1 MFREKIKVLD
11 CTIRDGG
18 LINKHDFDFKFVR
31 AVYKALSEAKIDYME
46 IGYKNSK
53 KLFSDKEYGRW
64 KFCDD
69 DEIKKVIDGIESQT
83 KISVMVDVDRV
94 DVEDVKPRKESPV
107 SMIRVACYV
116 KDIDKAIFLVNQF
129 ADKGYETTVNIMA
142 ISKAMDTELTE
153 AFHQLEEECKAGVIY
168 LVDSY
173 GSLYQETIEYLVKKA
188 KGIIKGKEIGIH
200 AHNNQQLAFGNTIE
214 AIIHDANYVD
224 GTVYGL
230 GRAAGNCPLELI
242 LGFLKNPKFD
252 IRPVLDL
259 ISKEFI
265 PLREKMEWGYIIPYA
280 ITGILDEHPRAAMA
294 LRDSDK
300 KENYREFYENLVGS
314 GEAQ

>member
-18 LINKHDFDFKFVR
+18 LVNKHDFDFRFVR
-31 AVYKALSEAKIDYME
+31 AVYKALAESGIDYME

-53 KLFSDKEYGRW
+53 KLFSDKEYGAW
-64 KFCDD
+64 KFCEDD
-69 DEIKKVIDGIESQT
+69 DIKKVVDGIESDM

-94 DVEDVKPRKESPV
+94 DVDDIKPRKESPV
-107 SMIRVACYV
+107 SMIRVASYV
-116 KDIDKAIFLVNQF
+116 KDIDKAIALVNNF

-142 ISKAMDTELTE
+142 ISRALDNELNE
-153 AFHQLEEECKAGVIY
+153 ALEQLEKESKAQVIY
-168 LVDSY
+168 IVDSF
-173 GSLYQETIEYLVKKA
+173 GSLYQETVEFLVKKA
-188 KGIIKGKEIGIH
+188 KSILKTKEVGMH

-214 AIIHDANYVD
+214 AIIHDANFVD
-224 GTVYGL
+224 ATVYGL

-242 LGFLKNPKFD
+242 LAFLKNPKFD

-265 PLREKMEWGYIIPYA
+265 PLREKLEWGYIIPYA
-280 ITGILDEHPRAAMA
+280 ITGFLDEHPRAAIA
-294 LRDSDK
+294 LRESDK
-300 KENYREFYENLVGS
+300 KENYREFYESLVA
-314 GEAQ
+314 EIEE

>member
-1 MFREKIKVLD
+1 VFRDKIKVLD

-18 LINKHDFDFKFVR
+18 LINKHDFDFRFVR

-53 KLFSDKEYGRW
+53 KLFSDKEYGQW
-64 KFCDD
+64 KFCEDD
-69 DEIKKVIDGIESQT
+69 LIRKVTDGIESQT

-94 DVEDVKPRKESPV
+94 DLDDIKPRKQSPV
-107 SMIRVACYV
+107 AMMRVAAYV
-116 KDIDKAIFLVNQF
+116 KDIDKAIYLANHC
-129 ADKGYETTVNIMA
+129 ADKGYETTINIMA
-142 ISKAMDTELTE
+142 ISRAPDNELTE
-153 AFHQLEEECKAGVIY
+153 AFHQLEQECKAGVIY
-168 LVDSY
+168 IVDSN
-173 GSLYQETIEYLVKKA
+173 GALYQESIEMLVRKA
-188 KGIIKGKEIGIH
+188 KGIIKSKEIGIH

-214 AIIHDANYVD
+214 AIIHNANYVD

-265 PLREKMEWGYIIPYA
+265 PLREKIEWGYLIPYA
-280 ITGILDEHPRAAMA
+280 ITGILDEHPRSAMA
-294 LRDSDK
+294 LRGGDK
-300 KENYREFYENLVGS
+300 KEDYREFYESLMGH
-314 GEAQ
+314 GETQ

>member
-18 LINKHDFDFKFVR
+18 LINNHAFDLRFVR
-31 AVYKALSEAKIDYME
+31 EVYKALSEAKVDYME

-53 KLFSDKEYGRW
+53 NLFSAKDFGKW

-69 DEIKKVIDGIESQT
+69 DDIRKVMEGVDSQT
-83 KISVMVDVDRV
+83 KISVMVDVGRV
-94 DVEDVKPRKESPV
+94 DIEDIKPRKESPV
-107 SMIRVACYV
+107 HMIRVAAYV
-116 KDIDKAIFLVNQF
+116 KDIDKAIFLVNHF
-129 ADKGYETTVNIMA
+129 AQKGYETTVNIMA
-142 ISKAMDTELTE
+142 ISKALDNELTE
-153 AFHQLEEECKAGVIY
+153 ALHQLEEESKAQVIY
-168 LVDSY
+168 IVDSF
-173 GSLYQETIEYLVKKA
+173 GSLYQETTEFLIKKA
-188 KGIIKGKEIGIH
+188 KSIIKTKEIGIH
-200 AHNNQQLAFGNTIE
+200 AHNNQQLGFGNTIE
-214 AIIHDANYVD
+214 AIIHGANFVD

-259 ISKEFI
+259 ISTEFI
-265 PLREKMEWGYIIPYA
+265 PLREKIEWGYIIPYA

-294 LRDSDK
+294 LRETEK
-300 KENYREFYENLVGS
+300 KENYREFYESLIA
-314 GEAQ
+314 EDED

>member
-18 LINKHDFDFKFVR
+18 LINDHDFDFRFVR
-31 AVYKALSEAKIDYME
+31 EVYKALSEAGVDYME

-53 KLFSDKEYGRW
+53 KLFDPKKFGKW

-69 DEIKKVIDGIESQT
+69 DDIKKVIEGIESKT

-94 DVEDVKPRKESPV
+94 DMEDIKPRKESPV
-107 SMIRVACYV
+107 AMVRVASYV
-116 KDIDKAIFLVNQF
+116 KDIDKAIYLANGF
-129 ADKGYETTVNIMA
+129 ADKGYETAINIMA
-142 ISKAMDTELTE
+142 ISKALDNELTE
-153 AFHQLEEECKAGVIY
+153 CLIQLEKEAKVQVVYI
-168 LVDSY
+168 VDSF
-173 GSLYQETIEYLVKKA
+173 GALYQESTEFLIKKA
-188 KGIIKGKEIGIH
+188 KSILKTKEVGIH
-200 AHNNQQLAFGNTIE
+200 AHNNQQLAFSNTIE
-214 AIIHDANYVD
+214 AIIHDANFVD
-224 GTVYGL
+224 ATVYGL
-230 GRAAGNCPLELI
+230 GRAAGNCPLELM

-280 ITGILDEHPRAAMA
+280 ITGILDEHPRTAIA
-294 LRDSDK
+294 LRESNK
-300 KENYREFYENLVGS
+300 KENYREFYDSLVGQD
-314 GEAQ
+314 ED

>member
-1 MFREKIKVLD
+1 MFRDKIKVLD

-18 LINKHDFDFKFVR
+18 LINKHDFDFRFVR

-53 KLFSDKEYGRW
+53 KLFSDKEYGQW
-64 KFCDD
+64 KFCEDD
-69 DEIKKVIDGIESQT
+69 LIRKVTDGIESQT

-94 DVEDVKPRKESPV
+94 DLDDIKPRKQSPV
-107 SMIRVACYV
+107 AMMRVAAYV
-116 KDIDKAIFLVNQF
+116 KDIDKAIYLANHC
-129 ADKGYETTVNIMA
+129 ADKGYETTINIMA
-142 ISKAMDTELTE
+142 ISRAPDNELTE
-153 AFHQLEEECKAGVIY
+153 AFHQLEQECKAGVIY
-168 LVDSY
+168 IVDSN
-173 GSLYQETIEYLVKKA
+173 GALYQESIEMLVRKA
-188 KGIIKGKEIGIH
+188 KGIIKSKEIGIH

-214 AIIHDANYVD
+214 AIIHNANYVD

-265 PLREKMEWGYIIPYA
+265 PLREKIEWGYLIPYA
-280 ITGILDEHPRAAMA
+280 ITGILDEHPRSAMA
-294 LRDSDK
+294 LRGGDK
-300 KENYREFYENLVGS
+300 KEDYREFYESLMGH
-314 GEAQ
+314 GETQ